1 MTARRNTSSSY
12 PPGARASCRNVPV
25 STTLDSEVV
34 TPGNVDAQ
42 ILQLVVDPLE
52 TSMSNPE
59 TVSIMQ
65 TGGTVRFTDP
75 TGQTQ
80 EVTLSAG
87 EPVLLP
93 ATVHTTQNVG
103 DTELLGVL
111 VELKY

>member
-1 MTARRNTSSSY
+1 MTGDAPTVSPDVYKVVAEDERVRVLSVRLA
-12 PPGARASCRNVPV
+12 PGEL
-25 STTLDSEVV
+25 THLHTH
-34 TPGNVDAQ
+34 
-42 ILQLVVDPLE
+42 
-52 TSMSNPE
+52 PE